1 MVSDAAGKSDSIVS
15 QRSNPCDLQKR
26 GQNMTYYGTKEL
38 VDSFRTVRKNTIL
51 IAEEI
56 PEVKYSFAAAPDTR
70 TVEKL
75 LVHIAISHWWQ
86 DQIHLEK
93 RTTMEGFDFQPL
105 MQRVMQEEGRSHTKA
120 EVLDLLRKEGE
131 IWANFVAGL
140 SEDFLSQSIT
150 NMAGGTPPSRTRFEM
165 ILSAKE
171 HEMHHRGQLMLM
183 QRMIGIVPHLT
194 RAMQERMAQMQQ
206 QIQAKKGA

>member
-1 MVSDAAGKSDSIVS
+1 
-15 QRSNPCDLQKR
+15 
-26 GQNMTYYGTKEL
+26 MTYYGAREL
-38 VDSFRTVRKNTIL
+38 ADSFRTVRKNTIL
-51 IAEEI
+51 VAEDI
-56 PEVKYSFAAAPDTR
+56 PEEKYSFAAAPDVR
-70 TVEKL
+70 TIEKL

-86 DQIHLEK
+86 DQIHMEK
-93 RTTMEGFDFQPL
+93 RTSMEGFDFQAL
-105 MQRVMQEEGRSHTKA
+105 MQRVTEEEGRSHTKA
-120 EVLDLLRKEGE
+120 DVLDLLRKEGE

-140 SEDFLSQSIT
+140 SEDFLSQTIT
-150 NMAGGTPPSRTRFEM
+150 MMPGGTQPSMMGGAPPSRTRFEM

-206 QIQAKKGA
+206 QTQKKGA

>member
-1 MVSDAAGKSDSIVS
+1 
-15 QRSNPCDLQKR
+15 
-26 GQNMTYYGTKEL
+26 MTYYGAREL
-38 VDSFRTVRKNTIL
+38 ADSFRTVRKNTIL

-56 PEVKYSFAAAPDTR
+56 PEEKYSFAAAPDVR
-70 TVEKL
+70 SIEKM

-93 RTTMEGFDFQPL
+93 RTSMEGFDFQAL
-105 MQRVMQEEGRSHTKA
+105 MKRVTEEEGRSHTKA
-120 EVLDLLRKEGE
+120 NVLDLLRKEGE

-140 SEDFLSQSIT
+140 SEDFLSQSVT
-150 NMAGGTPPSRTRFEM
+150 TMAGGTPPSRTRFEM

-194 RAMQERMAQMQQ
+194 RTMQERIARMQQ
-206 QIQAKKGA
+206 QTQEKKGA

>member
-1 MVSDAAGKSDSIVS
+1 
-15 QRSNPCDLQKR
+15 
-26 GQNMTYYGTKEL
+26 MTYYGAREL
-38 VDSFRTVRKNTIL
+38 ADSFRTVRKNTIL
-51 IAEEI
+51 LAEDI
-56 PEVKYSFAAAPDTR
+56 PEEKYSFAAAPDVR
-70 TVEKL
+70 TIEKL

-86 DQIHLEK
+86 DQIHMEK
-93 RTTMEGFDFQPL
+93 RTSLEGFDFQAL
-105 MQRVMQEEGRSHTKA
+105 IQRVMDEEGRAHTKA
-120 EVLDLLRKEGE
+120 DVLDLLRKEGE

-140 SEDFLSQSIT
+140 SEDFLGQTIT
-150 NMAGGTPPSRTRFEM
+150 MPGGTPPSRTRFEM

-206 QIQAKKGA
+206 QTQEKKGA

>member
-1 MVSDAAGKSDSIVS
+1 
-15 QRSNPCDLQKR
+15 
-26 GQNMTYYGTKEL
+26 MTYYGAREL
-38 VDSFRTVRKNTIL
+38 ADSFRTVRKNTIL
-51 IAEEI
+51 VAEDI
-56 PEVKYSFAAAPDTR
+56 PEEKYSFAAGPDVR
-70 TVEKL
+70 TIEKL

-93 RTTMEGFDFQPL
+93 RTSMEGFDFQAL
-105 MQRVMQEEGRSHTKA
+105 MQRVMEEEGRSHTKA
-120 EVLDLLRKEGE
+120 DVLDLLRKEGE

-140 SEDFLSQSIT
+140 SEDFLSQTIT
-150 NMAGGTPPSRTRFEM
+150 MPSGTPPSRTRFEM

-206 QIQAKKGA
+206 QAQEKKGA

>member
-1 MVSDAAGKSDSIVS
+1 M
-15 QRSNPCDLQKR
+15 N
-26 GQNMTYYGTKEL
+26 YYGAKEL
-38 VDSFRTVRKNTIL
+38 ADSFRTVRKNTIL

-56 PEVKYSFAAAPDTR
+56 PEEKYSFSAAPGVR
-70 TVEKL
+70 SIEKL
-75 LVHIAISHWWQ
+75 LVHIAISHWFQ
-86 DQIHLEK
+86 DQVHLEK
-93 RTTMEGFDFQPL
+93 RTTMEGIDFQAL
-105 MQRVMQEEGRSHTKA
+105 MQRVQAEEGRSHTKA

-140 SEDFLSQSIT
+140 SDDFLSQSIT
-150 NMAGGTPPSRTRFEM
+150 NLAGGTPPSRIRFEM

-194 RAMQERMAQMQQ
+194 RTMQERLAQMQMQ
-206 QIQAKKGA
+206 QKKGA

>member
-1 MVSDAAGKSDSIVS
+1 M
-15 QRSNPCDLQKR
+15 N
-26 GQNMTYYGTKEL
+26 YYGAKEV

-56 PEVKYSFAAAPDTR
+56 PEEKYSFSAAPGVR
-70 TVEKL
+70 TIEKL

-86 DQIHLEK
+86 DQIHQEK

-105 MQRVMQEEGRSHTKA
+105 MKRVGDEEGRSHTKA
-120 EVLDLLRKEGE
+120 EALDLLRKEGE
-131 IWANFVAGL
+131 TWANFIAGL

-150 NMAGGTPPSRTRFEM
+150 NMAGGTPASRTRFVM

-171 HEMHHRGQLMLM
+171 HEMHHSGQLMLM

-194 RAMQERMAQMQQ
+194 RAMQEQMARMQQ
-206 QIQAKKGA
+206 QAQAKKGA